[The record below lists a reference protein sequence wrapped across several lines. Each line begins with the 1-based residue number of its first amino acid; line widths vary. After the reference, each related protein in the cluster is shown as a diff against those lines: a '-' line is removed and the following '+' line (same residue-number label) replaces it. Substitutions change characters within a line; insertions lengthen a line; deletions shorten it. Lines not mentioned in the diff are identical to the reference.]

1 MRYFKTF
8 IFSTYRLND
17 LGVLT
22 KVQRYVGLITMDR
35 ELGASEFFPREY
47 LPAFRSIWK
56 DSGVQDAVQ
65 RGNEFALHDNLA

>member
-1 MRYFKTF
+1 M
-8 IFSTYRLND
+8 
-17 LGVLT
+17 
-22 KVQRYVGLITMDR
+22 MDR